1 MSAGTGFRQ
10 TQLNAALAVLL
21 VVLFVVSIG
30 SGPAAIPLLE
40 TIAELWRENPSIA
53 ALILIEI
60 RLPRALL
67 AVMIG
72 ASLGLAGAALQ
83 GLLRNPLADPGIIGV
98 SSTAALGVVLVL
110 YFGISQFAAWTL
122 PAAGMIGAAVAV
134 IGILLLAGRGSSVLT
149 VILAGV
155 AVNAFAGALT
165 SLAINMAPSPFAIV
179 EIVFWLLGSLAD
191 RSFEHVWLALPLII
205 LGWLLLLT
213 TRRALDALTLG
224 EDTAA
229 SLGFNLNRI
238 RVFVVIGA
246 ACCVGAGVAVAGA
259 IGFVGLVAPHLL
271 RPFVNHE
278 PGRLLVPSAL
288 AGGLLLLA
296 ADTAIRVSATGA
308 ELKLGVMTALIG
320 APFFLYLIVR
330 TRGLMT

>member
-1 MSAGTGFRQ
+1 MSVGTGFRQ
-10 TQLNAALAVLL
+10 TQLIATLAVLL
-21 VVLFVVSIG
+21 AALFVVSIG
-30 SGPAAIPLLE
+30 SGPATIPLLKS
-40 TIAELWRENPSIA
+40 IAELWRADPSIA
-53 ALILIEI
+53 ALILSEI

-67 AVMIG
+67 AIMIG
-72 ASLGLAGAALQ
+72 ASLGLAGAVLQ

-110 YFGISQFAAWTL
+110 YFGMSQFAAWTL
-122 PAAGMIGAAVAV
+122 PVAGMIGAAVSV
-134 IGILLLAGRGSSVLT
+134 IGILLLSGRGSSVLT

-155 AVNAFAGALT
+155 SVNAFAGALT
-165 SLAINMAPSPFAIV
+165 SLAINMAPSPFASV

-191 RSFEHVWLALPLII
+191 RSFEQVWLALPLVV

-229 SLGFNLNRI
+229 SLGFSLD
-238 RVFVVIGA
+238 RVRACVVIGA

-278 PGRLLVPSAL
+278 PSRLLVPSAL
-288 AGGLLLLA
+288 AGALLLLA
-296 ADTAIRVSATGA
+296 ADTAIRVSSTGA
-308 ELKLGVMTALIG
+308 ELKLGVVTALIG

-330 TRGLMT
+330 TRGMMT